1 MGTETSTAARPQ
13 PILAP
18 SRERECTVA
27 HRASRRTVV
36 SPLAYS
42 FGRRLRDQRESRGIT
57 LEAIAATTKI
67 SVSLLAALECGD
79 VSTWPG
85 GIFRRAFVR
94 AYGTAIGV
102 PPEPIVAELTRL
114 FPEDGRVGN
123 ASAHAPTSDFRLSLA
138 IDSRW
143 ATRDLLIRV
152 VTALLEACLIIAI
165 ARVVAWLSG
174 LDAWTICS
182 IVAVTYYSLAAA
194 CLGRSLGSWSIQ
206 RRFHN
211 YRKPVR
217 RVAAVETAGIVPRVR
232 RSSPP
237 RESVALDSTGGLA
250 PLRATSR

>member
-1 MGTETSTAARPQ
+1 
-13 PILAP
+13 
-18 SRERECTVA
+18 
-27 HRASRRTVV
+27 V

-79 VSTWPG
+79 VSTLPG

-102 PPEPIVAELTRL
+102 SPEPIVAELSRL
-114 FPEDGRVGN
+114 FPEEGRAGN
-123 ASAHAPTSDFRLSLA
+123 ASGPAPTSDFRLSLA

-143 ATRDLLIRV
+143 ATRDVLIRV
-152 VTALLEACLIIAI
+152 VTALLEACLIIAL
-165 ARVVAWLSG
+165 ARMVAWLG
-174 LDAWTICS
+174 GVDAWTICS
-182 IVAVTYYSLAAA
+182 IMAVSYYSLAAA

-206 RRFHN
+206 SGFHS
-211 YRKPVR
+211 YRKSR
-217 RVAAVETAGIVPRVR
+217 RVSTVDTVGMVPRVT

-237 RESVALDSTGGLA
+237 RESVVLDSTTGLA

>member
-1 MGTETSTAARPQ
+1 M
-13 PILAP
+13 
-18 SRERECTVA
+18 
-27 HRASRRTVV
+27 

-79 VSTWPG
+79 VSTWPR

-94 AYGTAIGV
+94 AYATAIGV
-102 PPEPIVAELTRL
+102 SPEPIVAELNRL
-114 FPEDGRVGN
+114 FPEEGRVGN
-123 ASAHAPTSDFRLSLA
+123 ASAPAPTSDRLSLA
-138 IDSRW
+138 VDSRW
-143 ATRDLLIRV
+143 ATRDALIRV

-165 ARVVAWLSG
+165 ARVVAWLG
-174 LDAWTICS
+174 GADAWTICS

-194 CLGRSLGSWSIQ
+194 CLGRSPGSWSIQ
-206 RRFHN
+206 GGFHS

-217 RVAAVETAGIVPRVR
+217 RVAAVETAGMVPRVR

-250 PLRATSR
+250 PLRANSR

>member
-1 MGTETSTAARPQ
+1 MCAEISTAATPQ

-18 SRERECTVA
+18 SREREYTVA

-42 FGRRLRDQRESRGIT
+42 FGRRLRDERQSRGIT

-94 AYGTAIGV
+94 AYATAIGV
-102 PPEPIVAELTRL
+102 SPEPIVAELTRL
-114 FPEDGRVGN
+114 FPEESRVGN
-123 ASAHAPTSDFRLSLA
+123 ASAPAPTNDFRLSLA
-138 IDSRW
+138 IDHRW
-143 ATRDLLIRV
+143 ATRDVLIRV

-165 ARVVAWLSG
+165 AHVVAWLG
-174 LDAWTICS
+174 GADAWTICS

-206 RRFHN
+206 SGFHS

-217 RVAAVETAGIVPRVR
+217 RIAAEETGGIVPRVT

-237 RESVALDSTGGLA
+237 RESVVLDSTGGLA